1 MSLWLIEKVN
11 RHIATHI
18 PLRIL
23 YLNKENPVDYWND
36 AILVWQLPVR
46 RTSRNKEHRV
56 RAETGGAPFSYNNP
70 W

>member
-23 YLNKENPVDYWND
+23 YLNKENPVDY
-36 AILVWQLPVR
+36 
-46 RTSRNKEHRV
+46 
-56 RAETGGAPFSYNNP
+56 
-70 W
+70 